1 VWIEFEGG
9 DVSFPIWTGCY
20 WTAGDVPSSAS
31 AGVKTIITSAGTLA
45 FDNGA
50 SSVTLANSS
59 QHSLVLDSSGAV
71 AAAGA
76 GKIELG
82 ASGVSVNSGALEVT

>member
-1 VWIEFEGG
+1 M
-9 DVSFPIWTGCY
+9 
-20 WTAGDVPSSAS
+20 PSSAS

-82 ASGVSVNSGALEVT
+82 ASGVSSTAARWR